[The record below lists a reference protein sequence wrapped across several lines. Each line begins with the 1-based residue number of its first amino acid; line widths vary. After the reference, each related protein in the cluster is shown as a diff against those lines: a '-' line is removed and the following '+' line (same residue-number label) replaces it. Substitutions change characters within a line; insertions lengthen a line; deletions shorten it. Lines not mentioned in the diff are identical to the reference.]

1 MSYLRL
7 DDVFRP
13 GFSKTA
19 RSCPGHREAVRDRHD
34 WSALAIG
41 GRRLAD
47 DCLKTTAEG
56 AQAVEAYVEA
66 DVGDAAIGRPQQEHR
81 PLNATALEIAVRCL
95 TARRAKRTDEMR
107 LRDIRD
113 LSEGSNVERLGV
125 GTIHGVTGA
134 KHPAIGLLLS
144 TAHRALPGLKP
155 GVRGWLLRL
164 RLARPTAVSR
174 DR

>member
-1 MSYLRL
+1 MSYLKL
-7 DDVFRP
+7 DDDFRL

-34 WSALAIG
+34 WSALPIG

-56 AQAVEAYVEA
+56 AQAVEAHVEA

-81 PLNATALEIAVRCL
+81 PLNATALEIAVWCL
-95 TARRAKRTDEMR
+95 TERRAKRTDEMC

-113 LSEGSNVERLGV
+113 L
-125 GTIHGVTGA
+125 
-134 KHPAIGLLLS
+134 
-144 TAHRALPGLKP
+144 
-155 GVRGWLLRL
+155 
-164 RLARPTAVSR
+164 
-174 DR
+174 

>member
-19 RSCPGHREAVRDRHD
+19 RSRPGHREAVRDSHD
-34 WSALAIG
+34 RSALAVG

-56 AQAVEAYVEA
+56 SQAVEAYTEG
-66 DVGDAAIGRPQQEHR
+66 DVGDAASGRPKEEHR
-81 PLNATALEIAVRCL
+81 PLNATALEIAVWCL
-95 TARRAKRTDEMR
+95 TERRAKRTDEMC

-113 LSEGSNVERLGV
+113 PSEGRHVERLGV
-125 GTIHGVTGA
+125 GPVHRIAGTE
-134 KHPAIGLLLS
+134 HPAGGLLDG
-144 TAHRALPGLKP
+144 TG
-155 GVRGWLLRL
+155 
-164 RLARPTAVSR
+164 
-174 DR
+174 